1 MRGDK
6 AVASRVWLRFGGVD
20 GRRAERRGVPVPL
33 ARRARG
39 RGRGFVSPA
48 ALGVST
54 SSVPP
59 MPGMPTSR
67 NQSPTD
73 APAPS
78 VSGRGALGAA
88 MAPRAIAA
96 QSRTGSGGVFR

>member
-1 MRGDK
+1 
-6 AVASRVWLRFGGVD
+6 
-20 GRRAERRGVPVPL
+20 
-33 ARRARG
+33 
-39 RGRGFVSPA
+39 
-48 ALGVST
+48 
-54 SSVPP
+54 